1 MVRSTGL
8 RELVERDE
16 ILVCPGAH
24 DPLTAAVDDLFDFE
38 AIYMTGYGTSLSR
51 TGYPDAG
58 FITMPEMVD
67 NAAAIQERVDV
78 PVIADADNGYGNAT
92 NVIRTMREFI
102 KAGVGAVQIEDQSFP
117 KRCGHVKGRQLIS
130 TEEAAGKFAA
140 AADVRDER
148 DESVL
153 VIGRTDARG
162 ASDGSLVEAIDR
174 ANAYCEAGADVA
186 FVEGPVDEAE
196 VREIGERVEAPL
208 LYNCTGISPML
219 EPETLEEYGFDIVI
233 YPGVSTRAT
242 ILGLH
247 QWVERIQAEGSSAVE
262 ELYSEFDELPIGSF
276 HKFSGFPEVVEWERR
291 YLPDDDEE
299 KYDDSLGESP
309 SDQ

>member
-1 MVRSTGL
+1 MADSTNL
-8 RELVERDE
+8 RELVEREE

-24 DPLTAAVDDLFDFE
+24 DPLTAAVEDRLDFE

-78 PVIADADNGYGNAT
+78 PVIADADNGFGNAT

-117 KRCGHVKGRQLIS
+117 KRCGHVKGRQLVP

-162 ASDGSLVEAIDR
+162 ATDGSLDEAIER
-174 ANAYCEAGADVA
+174 VNAYCEAGADVA

-196 VREIGERVEAPL
+196 VREIGERVDAPL

-219 EPETLEEYGFDIVI
+219 DAETLEDYGFDVVI

-247 QWVERIQAEGSSAVE
+247 QWVERVLTEGSSAVE
-262 ELYSEFDELPIGSF
+262 ELYAEFEELPIGSF
-276 HKFSGFPEVVEWERR
+276 HQFAGFPEVVEWEER
-291 YLPDDDEE
+291 YLPAEEEE
-299 KYDDSLGESP
+299 KYDDSLGEAP
-309 SDQ
+309 GDQ